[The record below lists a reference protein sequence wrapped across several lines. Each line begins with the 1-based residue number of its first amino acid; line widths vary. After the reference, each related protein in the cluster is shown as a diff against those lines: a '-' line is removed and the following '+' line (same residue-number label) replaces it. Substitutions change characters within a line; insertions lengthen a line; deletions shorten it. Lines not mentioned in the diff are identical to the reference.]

1 MIVKNPY
8 NITLKS
14 TKRNI
19 LTILIT
25 VALMIIGFILMMNDG
40 FGFKT
45 DLAFRRDNF
54 TDGFQF
60 ESFLYT
66 MNFILAIIASVAA
79 VLMIAIRRDLL
90 GIVCGLILFAFVLFV
105 LPVGYKHTT
114 GGIAGVSEKESL
126 TLPKILIEN
135 IKD

>member
-1 MIVKNPY
+1 
-8 NITLKS
+8 
-14 TKRNI
+14 
-19 LTILIT
+19 
-25 VALMIIGFILMMNDG
+25 MIIGFILMMNDG

-60 ESFLYT
+60 ESFLYI

-114 GGIAGVSEKESL
+114 GGIAGVNEKENL

>member
-19 LTILIT
+19 ITILAT
-25 VALMIIGFILMMNDG
+25 VVLIIFGFVLMMNDG

-45 DLAFRRDNF
+45 NLAFRRDNF

-66 MNFILAIIASVAA
+66 INFILAVVASVTA

-90 GIVCGLILFAFVLFV
+90 GIICGFLLFVFVLFI

-114 GGIAGVSEKESL
+114 GGIAGVDEKENL
-126 TLPKILIEN
+126 TLPKVLIEN